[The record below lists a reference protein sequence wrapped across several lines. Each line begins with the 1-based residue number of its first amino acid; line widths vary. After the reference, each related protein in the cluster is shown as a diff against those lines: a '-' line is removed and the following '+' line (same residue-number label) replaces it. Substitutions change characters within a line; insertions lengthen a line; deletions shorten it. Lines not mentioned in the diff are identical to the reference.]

1 MTPEDRKKIIE
12 AAQAIVD
19 RWDSPAWKYGDPHTG
34 VLIRDLERAIA
45 PLRAEPETREPKVM
59 SNEEI
64 ERIAEALCASMD
76 AYTDW
81 EDRHGYKQ
89 TGIRFLTYACDNNL
103 FAPLDRSRMEDPVA
117 MIRNDYDASV
127 ACSNCGQ
134 DGGFSIYDDLD
145 WAKCCP
151 GCGRP
156 ISEQVDAKGIRTPH
170 PLYKK

>member
-103 FAPLDRSRMEDPVA
+103 FAPLDRSRMEEALFMKV
-117 MIRNDYDASV
+117 IRAGDHMDRVLNESPTGLKEIEASAIWSRV
-127 ACSNCGQ
+127 SK
-134 DGGFSIYDDLD
+134 DLLSAL
-145 WAKCCP
+145 AK
-151 GCGRP
+151 
-156 ISEQVDAKGIRTPH
+156 K
-170 PLYKK
+170 